1 MNNPIWLYGPCWLSK
16 DTIQTDT
23 ASYMCEREDSVPE
36 ECRCEMKVNNHHS
49 LLMAASTTERNS
61 PVLSCEVYSNLQHL
75 FRVTALVMKFLTI
88 LKARK
93 QGEGISGTLTAT
105 DVSEAEQYWIKV
117 IQTSLSQNPKF
128 SSRRH
133 LGLYL
138 DGSGLWRCGGRL
150 NNTDLAECAK
160 HPILHDASHHITK
173 LIVHSCHK
181 KAQHGGVRETLYH
194 F

>member
-1 MNNPIWLYGPCWLSK
+1 MMQKNVCGLCYDEWEPRRHM
-16 DTIQTDT
+16 T
-23 ASYMCEREDSVPE
+23 ADLRRE
-36 ECRCEMKVNNHHS
+36 KLNYN
-49 LLMAASTTERNS
+49 STS
-61 PVLSCEVYSNLQHL
+61 DEVSQGSEGKKG
-75 FRVTALVMKFLTI
+75 KF
-88 LKARK
+88 
-93 QGEGISGTLTAT
+93 
-105 DVSEAEQYWIKV
+105 
-117 IQTSLSQNPKF
+117 IQTSLTQNPKF
-128 SSRRH
+128 SSWRQQ